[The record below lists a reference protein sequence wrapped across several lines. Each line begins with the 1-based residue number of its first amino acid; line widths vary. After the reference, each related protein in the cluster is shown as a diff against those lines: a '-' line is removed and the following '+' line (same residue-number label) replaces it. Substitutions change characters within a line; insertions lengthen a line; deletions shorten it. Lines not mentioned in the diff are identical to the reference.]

1 MLKVGDKSPDLYGL
15 DQEGKKINSADYLGK
30 KLIVFFYPR
39 ASTPGCTAEACSLRD
54 HYQQLQ
60 DQGYALLG
68 VSADSPAR
76 QKKFHENYRFPF
88 PLLAD
93 QDKEVIKA
101 FEAWGPKKFLGK
113 SYEGIL
119 RKTFVIDEKGYLL
132 HIIDKVRTKDHA
144 LQILELEKI

>member
-1 MLKVGDKSPDLYGL
+1 MLKTGDKIPHFNGV
-15 DQEGKKINSADYLGK
+15 DQDGKKIDATDYKGK

-54 HYQQLQ
+54 HYQSLQ
-60 DQGYALLG
+60 DQNYELLG

-76 QKKFHENYRFPF
+76 QKKFRENYRLPF

-93 QDKEVIKA
+93 EGKEVIKA

-113 SYEGIL
+113 SYEGII
-119 RKTFVIDEKGYLL
+119 RKTFIIDEKGYILR
-132 HIIDKVRTKDHA
+132 IIDNVKTKDHA
-144 LQILELEKI
+144 LQILNQ